1 MHFHVHIIDAHTQ
14 PFALHAKRPASSPRS
29 NAWNEDLGDGSGE
42 EADELATGT
51 KQKRALEEQEHER
64 ELSAY
69 ERQRNTNVLLN
80 RGVLEGLGLAD
91 SALGCKATATG
102 KKRAR
107 LGAPGQKSAS
117 ESLGEEPPRPRSTRL
132 AGRDRRR
139 YSQDL
144 LGSEEEEEE

>member
-1 MHFHVHIIDAHTQ
+1 MLNN
-14 PFALHAKRPASSPRS
+14 PPPPLRS
-29 NAWNEDLGDGSGE
+29 DAWNEDSGDGSG
-42 EADELATGT
+42 DEPDDLATGT
-51 KQKRALEEQEHER
+51 KQKRAEEQEQ

-69 ERQRNTNVLLN
+69 ERQRNANVQLN

-91 SALGCKATATG
+91 SALDCEITAPG

-107 LGAPGQKSAS
+107 LEAPGQKSAS
-117 ESLGEEPPRPRSTRL
+117 ESTRHGEEPPRPRSTRL

-144 LGSEEEEEE
+144 LGSEDEEGEE

>member
-14 PFALHAKRPASSPRS
+14 PLALHAKRPASSPRS
-29 NAWNEDLGDGSGE
+29 NAWNEDSGDGSGE
-42 EADELATGT
+42 ETDELATGT

-107 LGAPGQKSAS
+107 LEAPGQKSAS

>member
-29 NAWNEDLGDGSGE
+29 NAWNEDSGDGSGE

-91 SALGCKATATG
+91 SALSRGRKAKAPA

-107 LGAPGQKSAS
+107 L
-117 ESLGEEPPRPRSTRL
+117 EEP
-132 AGRDRRR
+132 
-139 YSQDL
+139 
-144 LGSEEEEEE
+144 